1 MWNNYALTN
10 DGVGVIARQ
19 IRESRYQGNQP
30 IPNYFPEFDKGEG
43 IAIEEAVDTVYIYWE
58 VLEDMFWAVEF
69 SYSCPNSGEK
79 IEKNIGHAAKC
90 TRIIRDRFPWLY
102 IIIKGSIVHPWEFW
116 QEQEWAGA
124 NCFHGV
130 NSVPIGLAFPDGDN
144 PLGNIE
150 DGAVSGG
157 PVKEKVLA
165 YNAQLGKRF
174 SLPKIFGCGVE
185 NVDDV
190 RKYYDIGAYAVSICS
205 LAIRDPN
212 ETEKI
217 FREFNE

>member
-1 MWNNYALTN
+1 
-10 DGVGVIARQ
+10 
-19 IRESRYQGNQP
+19 
-30 IPNYFPEFDKGEG
+30 
-43 IAIEEAVDTVYIYWE
+43 
-58 VLEDMFWAVEF
+58 
-69 SYSCPNSGEK
+69 
-79 IEKNIGHAAKC
+79 
-90 TRIIRDRFPWLY
+90 
-102 IIIKGSIVHPWEFW
+102 
-116 QEQEWAGA
+116 
-124 NCFHGV
+124 
-130 NSVPIGLAFPDGDN
+130 
-144 PLGNIE
+144 
-150 DGAVSGG
+150 
-157 PVKEKVLA
+157 VKEKVLA